1 MTANSHPMT
10 PTRRTFVLASA
21 AALASAGLPRA
32 AVAVRQLLPPFAPAD
47 LRADLDFLVKT
58 MLAVSVNPFVYTK
71 RAVFDAEVTRV
82 RGELSVPMDVFSFYL
97 RVGRLFA
104 SLDDGH
110 LSVTAYAAFKRYRD
124 AGGRAFPLQV
134 TLRENGA
141 FATETDLPAIPVGSQ
156 LLGIDGMPMSDVV
169 NGTLGLVSGQ
179 SRALRLSFADA
190 NNVRYYMLA
199 RYGPRTSFVIWVRR
213 PDGSSGTIAA
223 PATTHEQLARTLSH
237 EQQASRPDYTFT
249 RLAGGRVGYIA
260 YNACYDLKK
269 FETFLHRT
277 FSQIAANSID
287 GLVIDIRTNEGGDG
301 SLNDV
306 LWGYITDKPFAQ
318 SGGAV
323 ERSSAIVKKA
333 FGKQKYVDAYGID
346 AWNAKNGALI
356 TVPQEVMQPPPNP
369 LRYRGKVFLLIGP
382 GTFSSAM
389 ACAVA
394 AKDFGLAT
402 IVGEETAEP
411 VNGNGGVFR
420 GVAPHT
426 GLEFGFPTQYWFAPK
441 PRPAGQGVVP
451 DVTIRATPGQ
461 IARGED
467 PVLLYAVAHSLGM
480 VPM

>member
-1 MTANSHPMT
+1 M
-10 PTRRTFVLASA
+10 VASA
-21 AALASAGLPRA
+21 AALASNRAAG
-32 AVAVRQLLPPFAPAD
+32 AVAVAKPMLPPFSPAQ
-47 LRADLDFLVKT
+47 LRADFDFLIET
-58 MLAVSVNPFVYTK
+58 MLAVGVNPFVYTK
-71 RAVFDAEVTRV
+71 RAVFDAEATRV
-82 RGELSVPMDVFSFYL
+82 RGELSAPMDVFSSYL
-97 RVGRLFA
+97 RIGRLFA

-134 TLRENGA
+134 KLREYGA
-141 FATETDLPAIPVGSQ
+141 FASETDLPAIPAGSQ
-156 LLGIDGMPMSDVV
+156 LLAIDGVPMSDIVD
-169 NGTLGLVSGQ
+169 GTLGLVSGQ
-179 SRALRLSFADA
+179 SRALRLSFAEA
-190 NNVRYYMLA
+190 TNVRYYMLA
-199 RYGPRTSFVIWVRR
+199 RYGPRTSFAIWVRR
-213 PDGSSGTIAA
+213 PDGSSGTVIA
-223 PATTHEQLARTLSH
+223 PATTHEQLAKTLSL
-237 EQQASRPDYTFT
+237 EQTASRPDYTFA
-249 RLAGGRVGYIA
+249 RLAGGHVGYIA

-269 FETFLHRT
+269 FKAFLHDT
-277 FSQIAANSID
+277 FAQIIAHPID

-301 SLNDV
+301 DLNDV
-306 LWGYITDKPFAQ
+306 LWGYVTDKPFAQ
-318 SGGAV
+318 SGGV
-323 ERSSAIVKKA
+323 VNRSSAIVKKS
-333 FGKQKYVDAYGID
+333 FGKRKYIDVYGLD
-346 AWNAKNGALI
+346 TWNAKDGALV
-356 TVPQEVMQPPPNP
+356 TVANEAAAPPPNP

-394 AKDFGLAT
+394 AKDYGLAT

-411 VNGNGGVFR
+411 VNSNGGVFS

-426 GLEFGFPTQYWFAPK
+426 GLEFGFPTQYWYAPK